1 VLTGF
6 LMWWK
11 RRPAGGT
18 GLPGP
23 ASDATRAATPKNVVK
38 VVSVA
43 AVALGVLYPAFGV
56 SLLVVLGV
64 EAVLAVR
71 RRADAEE
78 VEPVRADDGG
88 EDVPV
93 GALQ

>member
-1 VLTGF
+1 
-6 LMWWK
+6 
-11 RRPAGGT
+11 
-18 GLPGP
+18 
-23 ASDATRAATPKNVVK
+23 
-38 VVSVA
+38 
-43 AVALGVLYPAFGV
+43 V

-78 VEPVRADDGG
+78 VETVRADDGG